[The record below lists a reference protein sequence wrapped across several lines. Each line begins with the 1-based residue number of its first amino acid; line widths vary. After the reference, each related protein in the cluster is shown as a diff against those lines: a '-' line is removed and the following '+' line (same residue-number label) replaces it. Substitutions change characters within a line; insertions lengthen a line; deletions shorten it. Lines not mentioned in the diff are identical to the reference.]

1 MLKLKSV
8 LLMSALLA
16 PGLPVLASAQT
27 ISSPYRFVEKK
38 KDLGLFA
45 GYMFAQSGQANI
57 GPKPGA
63 LVGAHFSIRISDP
76 IQIGTYLA
84 YFPTQREVMDPST
97 DNGLE
102 RIGAEDF
109 NMLLLTGQLQLFLTG
124 TRKWHNLIPY
134 VLGGVGA
141 AFDVTG
147 LPSCFSTDPNRPADC
162 RLQSRE
168 RFEFGTSFMGQ
179 IGLGLIWL
187 PRQRIGLRFTADD
200 SIWRL
205 STPDGYYDET
215 STVRPI
221 PPAKQWTN
229 NIQLTLGVY
238 YWF

>member
-1 MLKLKSV
+1 MQKLKSV
-8 LLMSALLA
+8 LLLSALAATAL
-16 PGLPVLASAQT
+16 PGVASAQT

-38 KDLGLFA
+38 KDLGVFA

-57 GPKPGA
+57 GPKAGPLA
-63 LVGAHFSIRISDP
+63 GAHFSIRISDP

-84 YFPTQREVMDPST
+84 YFPTRRDVMDPSAEG
-97 DNGLE
+97 GLQK
-102 RIGAEDF
+102 IGSTDF

-134 VLGGVGA
+134 VFGGLGA

-147 LPSCFSTDPNRPADC
+147 LPSCLGTDPNKPADC
-162 RLQSRE
+162 RLQPRE
-168 RFEFGTSFMGQ
+168 RFAFGTSFMGQ
-179 IGLGLIWL
+179 IGIGLIWL
-187 PRQRIGLRFTADD
+187 PGQRIGFRFTADD

-221 PPAKQWTN
+221 PPAKNWTN